1 MVDLYGMDPA
11 RIERLRSP
19 ERLEYFDPA
28 KIWDALDP
36 DPSVTLVDIGSGVG
50 FVTLPF
56 ARRYPQATAVGCD
69 ILEGMVA
76 LLKDAASEEGLGNVD
91 VRHME
96 PGVVPL
102 DADSADIVVMAQV
115 HHELDAPAPLLADC
129 ARILRPGGTIAI
141 VDWKDEDNGKSP
153 AAGRRVPP
161 DRIRAELTDAG
172 FRDIQSHEIYTFH
185 TFLSAT
191 LPA

>member
-1 MVDLYGMDPA
+1 MADLYGMDPA

-76 LLKDAASEEGLGNVD
+76 HPEGCGFRRRPRECRCPPYGTRRRAAGRRFGGYRCD
-91 VRHME
+91 GAGPPRI
-96 PGVVPL
+96 GR
-102 DADSADIVVMAQV
+102 AG
-115 HHELDAPAPLLADC
+115 PLLADC

>member
-1 MVDLYGMDPA
+1 
-11 RIERLRSP
+11 
-19 ERLEYFDPA
+19 
-28 KIWDALDP
+28 
-36 DPSVTLVDIGSGVG
+36 
-50 FVTLPF
+50 
-56 ARRYPQATAVGCD
+56 
-69 ILEGMVA
+69 MVA

-141 VDWKDEDNGKSP
+141 FDLKYEENGKIP
-153 AAGRRVPP
+153 AAGRRFPP
-161 DRIRAELTDAG
+161 DRIGRND
-172 FRDIQSHEIYTFH
+172 RRR
-185 TFLSAT
+185 LSGYPVT
-191 LPA
+191 

>member
-1 MVDLYGMDPA
+1 MADLYGMDPA

-19 ERLEYFDPA
+19 ERLEYFDPD

-36 DPSVTLVDIGSGVG
+36 DPNVTLVDIGSGVG

-56 ARRYPQATAVGCD
+56 ARRYPQARAIGCD

-76 LLKDAASEEGLGNVD
+76 LLRDAASEEGLGNVD

-102 DADSADIVVMAQV
+102 EDNSADIVVMAQV

-161 DRIRAELTDAG
+161 DRIRAELTEAG
-172 FRDIQSHEIYTFH
+172 FQDIVGHDIYTFH

-191 LPA
+191 A

>member
-1 MVDLYGMDPA
+1 MADLYGMDPA

-19 ERLEYFDPA
+19 ERLEYFDPDL
-28 KIWDALDP
+28 IWNTLNP
-36 DPSVTLVDIGSGVG
+36 DPAATLVDIGSGVG

-56 ARRYPQATAVGCD
+56 ARRYPGATVIGCD

-76 LLKDAASEEGLGNVD
+76 LLRDAAVAEGLGNIAVH
-91 VRHME
+91 HMA
-96 PGVVPL
+96 PGELPL
-102 DADSADIVVMAQV
+102 ADDSADIVVMAQV

-129 ARILRPGGTIAI
+129 QRVLRPGGTIAI

-161 DRIRAELTDAG
+161 AQIIAELTAAG
-172 FRDIQSHEIYTFH
+172 FTDVSNHEIYTFH
-185 TFLSAT
+185 TFLSAR
-191 LPA
+191 A